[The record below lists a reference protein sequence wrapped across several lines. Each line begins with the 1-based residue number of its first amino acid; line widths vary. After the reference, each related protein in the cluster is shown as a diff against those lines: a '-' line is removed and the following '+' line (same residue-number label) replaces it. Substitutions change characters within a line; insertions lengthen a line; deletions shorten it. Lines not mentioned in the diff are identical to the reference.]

1 MVLYGRN
8 VSYKRKLSTKVTTTA
23 TGMPQLTPPGYP
35 GTRGT
40 HFVPLARQYLL
51 WYERRCN
58 TEGTSTRVTVPGY
71 PPSGT

>member
-40 HFVPLARQYLL
+40 QVQVFP
-51 WYERRCN
+51 
-58 TEGTSTRVTVPGY
+58 GTRVQVKQKVRYTLCTFGETIPAVV
-71 PPSGT
+71 